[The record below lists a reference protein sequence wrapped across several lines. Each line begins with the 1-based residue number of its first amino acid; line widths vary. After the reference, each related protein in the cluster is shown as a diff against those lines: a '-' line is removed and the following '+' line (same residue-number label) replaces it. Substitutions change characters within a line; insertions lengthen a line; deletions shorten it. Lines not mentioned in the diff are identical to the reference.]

1 MPPSLVLALASL
13 LTACATGGESPSATV
28 TATASPEATASG
40 TDATAS
46 PEPTAPESPVAV
58 EDVRIEEA
66 RFEPPELTVAAGTE
80 VVFVNGDIYDH
91 TITEGTEGQAVDGAF
106 VNEELPA
113 DSTIRVVFH
122 EPGTFE
128 ITCIIHPTMQMT
140 ITVED

>member
-1 MPPSLVLALASL
+1 MRPRAPSRRHPRRPA
-13 LTACATGGESPSATV
+13 
-28 TATASPEATASG
+28 
-40 TDATAS
+40 
-46 PEPTAPESPVAV
+46 AV
-58 EDVRIEEA
+58 EEVRIEEA

-80 VVFVNGDIYDH
+80 VVFVNEDNYDH

-113 DSTIRVVFH
+113 DSTIRVVFD